1 MQKQNFLIKL
11 IIRIVLEN
19 NMRKKLT
26 LVLLVFLCSQSHAD
40 RLEFKYTLECKIIEH
55 IKLERDES
63 SLMPSREKSRLNESV
78 TFRLHLGV
86 TDSDEYVLIWGPYGL
101 QEKISNGVAF
111 MKDYEIGIGGTEL
124 GYDYNSKASKFS
136 ISSSNISGSFYDAYL
151 WGDKHL
157 EYWDF
162 IASYR
167 DYTGGNLL
175 KLKCPES
182 SDDYTNFYNNLKTVH
197 SLLYK
202 ND

>member
-55 IKLERDES
+55 IKLERDKS
-63 SLMPSREKSRLNESV
+63 SLMPSGDKSRLNESV
-78 TFRLHLGV
+78 TFELRLGV
-86 TDSDEYVLIWGPYGL
+86 NDSDEYVLFWGPDDRGDR
-101 QEKISNGVAF
+101 ISKGVAF
-111 MKDYEIGIGGTEL
+111 MKYYEPGIGGTEL
-124 GYDYNSKASKFS
+124 GYDYYSRYSYFN
-136 ISSSNISGSFYDAYL
+136 ISSFTIVGSNHNSYL

-162 IASYR
+162 IASYG

-175 KLKCPES
+175 KLKCPEP

-197 SLLYK
+197 SLL
-202 ND
+202 